1 MGAKRKKMTRAERS
15 KALLPSPTQP
25 CSVIPADLVDSSV
38 LGRLCQLQGRDYSLA
53 ILKIIAKAAKVPAKP
68 CPLMMGAV

>member
-1 MGAKRKKMTRAERS
+1 MMRAES
-15 KALLPSPTQP
+15 SEALLPSPPPPWSMT
-25 CSVIPADLVDSSV
+25 PADPVDSISA
-38 LGRLCQLQGRDYSLA
+38 LGRTCHSQGRDYSLA

>member
-1 MGAKRKKMTRAERS
+1 MTAERS
-15 KALLPSPTQP
+15 EAPLPSPTQH
-25 CSVIPADLVDSSV
+25 D
-38 LGRLCQLQGRDYSLA
+38 LGRCCDSRGLGRPRHLQGRDYSLA

>member
-1 MGAKRKKMTRAERS
+1 MQGLSGERPCCH
-15 KALLPSPTQP
+15 LPPNPTT
-25 CSVIPADLVDSSV
+25 PADPVDSSTPS
-38 LGRLCQLQGRDYSLA
+38 RPCYLQGRDYSLA

>member
-1 MGAKRKKMTRAERS
+1 MMRAERS

-25 CSVIPADLVDSSV
+25 YSMTPADPVDSNA
-38 LGRLCQLQGRDYSLA
+38 LGRSCHPQGRDYSLA
-53 ILKIIAKAAKVPAKP
+53 ILKIIAKAANVPAKP

>member
-1 MGAKRKKMTRAERS
+1 MMTAERR
-15 KALLPSPTQP
+15 KALLPSSTQH
-25 CSVIPADLVDSSV
+25 DLDRCCDSSS
-38 LGRLCQLQGRDYSLA
+38 LGRPCHLQSMDYSLA